1 LVSILY
7 AHLSLE
13 YLSNVVVIYNR
24 LISYSILY
32 AVETD
37 KLSKIYSSGLKAVD
51 EISIKLENDEIF
63 GFLGPNGAGKSTTI
77 MILTTLLKPTSG
89 KAFVA
94 GFNVET
100 QAKNVRQN
108 IGYVQQDSTVDEYL
122 TGRENL
128 ELQARLNHIPSDVR
142 TKRIDE
148 ILEIVELTDRQ
159 NETAVTYSGG
169 MRKRLDI
176 GGGLLNMPKV
186 LFLDEPTLGLDIQ
199 TRYKIWEY
207 IKKIH
212 NEFGMSI
219 FLTTHYM
226 EEADKLCNNISI
238 IDNGKIKI
246 TGSPKELKNLLG
258 NEIIT
263 FEINSEEK
271 LEILISEIR
280 KTLTVKDVS
289 ANGNTVT
296 VFTTSGDQL
305 TPQIFQQANHLGIKI
320 ETISLTKPTL
330 DDVFLAHT
338 GRELREE
345 GGYDKKKMRER
356 LRRIRA

>member
-1 LVSILY
+1 L
-7 AHLSLE
+7 
-13 YLSNVVVIYNR
+13 
-24 LISYSILY
+24 LY

-37 KLSKIYSSGLKAVD
+37 RLSKVYHSGLKAVD
-51 EISIKLENDEIF
+51 EISIKLENGEIF

-94 GFNVET
+94 GYDVTT

-128 ELQARLNHIPSDVR
+128 ELQARLNHIPKDIR
-142 TKRIDE
+142 KKRIDE
-148 ILEIVELTDRQ
+148 ILGIIELEDRQ
-159 NETAVTYSGG
+159 HETAVTYSGG

-246 TGSPKELKNLLG
+246 TGSPKELKNALG
-258 NEIIT
+258 NEIVV
-263 FEINSEEK
+263 FEIDSELK
-271 LEILISEIR
+271 LDRLVSEIK
-280 KTLTVKDVS
+280 KTPTVKDVS
-289 ANGNTVT
+289 TNGSTVT

-305 TPQIFQQANHLGIKI
+305 TPQIFQQANSLEIKI
-320 ETISLTKPTL
+320 ENISLTKPTL
-330 DDVFLAHT
+330 DDVFLSHT
-338 GRELREE
+338 GRELREDD
-345 GGYDKKKMRER
+345 GKYDRKKMRER
-356 LRRIRA
+356 MRRIRA